1 MLNFYQH
8 LPKMINP
15 VAFSLGIFSI
25 RWYSIMYIIGFSV
38 VYALLKW
45 RISYDCEDGK
55 FSIFNPPAG
64 GQFFQ
69 PTADPPMAE
78 NKTEKQ
84 NFLNDLF
91 LYSIIGMLAGARIG
105 YALFYDFSYYLH
117 NPLEIIS
124 PYNFSTH
131 QFTGLYGMSYFGGL
145 IGIIIVGIIFTK
157 TYKIY
162 PVKSA
167 KGGSVIPKFNR
178 VNFWQ
183 LADWVIPAIPAG
195 YFFGRIGNFL
205 NGELYG
211 RVTDKFWGMYFPL
224 DFSQNLRYPSQLF
237 EAFFEG
243 LVLFVILWIFRKKAL
258 FPGFLLALYLFGYGF
273 FRFFIEFVREPDPQV
288 SLIFNFLTL
297 GQIFSVFLM
306 LIAGGIYLWKRKKK
320 MV

>member
-1 MLNFYQH
+1 
-8 LPKMINP
+8 MINP
-15 VAFSLGIFSI
+15 IAFSLGNFSV
-25 RWYSIMYIIGFSV
+25 RWYSIMYIVGFSV

-45 RISYDCEDGK
+45 RINYDCENGK

-91 LYSIIGMLAGARIG
+91 IYSIIGMLVGARVG

-124 PYNFSTH
+124 PYNFSSH

-145 IGIIIVGIIFTK
+145 IGIIIVGLLFTK
-157 TYKIY
+157 KYKL
-162 PVKSA
+162 
-167 KGGSVIPKFNR
+167 
-178 VNFWQ
+178 NFWQ
-183 LADWVIPAIPAG
+183 LVDWVVPAIPAG
-195 YFFGRIGNFL
+195 YFFGRVGNFL

-211 RVTDKFWGMYFPL
+211 RATDKFWGMYFPL

-258 FPGFLLALYLFGYGF
+258 FPGFLLVLYLFGYGF
-273 FRFFIEFVREPDPQV
+273 FRFFIEFVREPDPQIG
-288 SLIFNFLTL
+288 LIFNFLTL
-297 GQIFSVFLM
+297 GQAFSFLLM
-306 LIAGGIYLWKRKKK
+306 FVAGCIYLWKRKEK
-320 MV
+320 VV

>member
-8 LPKMINP
+8 LPEIINP
-15 VAFSLGIFSI
+15 IAFFLGSFAI
-25 RWYSIMYIIGFSV
+25 RWYSIMYIVGFFV
-38 VYALLKW
+38 VYVLLKW
-45 RISYDCEDGK
+45 RISYDCKDGK
-55 FSIFNPPAG
+55 FSIFPATAGPRQG
-64 GQFFQ
+64 GGNFQFL
-69 PTADPPMAE
+69 
-78 NKTEKQ
+78 NKSQKQ

-91 LYSIIGMLAGARIG
+91 IYSIIGMLVGARIG

-117 NPLEIIS
+117 NLLEIIS

-145 IGIIIVGIIFTK
+145 IGIVLIGLIF
-157 TYKIY
+157 
-162 PVKSA
+162 VK
-167 KGGSVIPKFNR
+167 KNR
-178 VNFWQ
+178 LNFWQ

-243 LVLFVILWIFRKKAL
+243 LVLFIILWIFRKKAL

-273 FRFFIEFVREPDPQV
+273 FRFFIEFVREPDPQIGLV
-288 SLIFNFLTL
+288 FNFLTL

-306 LIAGGIYLWKRKKK
+306 LASGGIYLWKRKGK